1 VEPRDLSNS
10 GIIQTGPPASAA
22 GIPRTFI
29 ASGLGRAGTS
39 MLAAMLGALG
49 ILSPDRSY
57 GVTLEDQELLHLL
70 ITRDLPGLTAAIAA
84 RNETTLV
91 WGFKIPSIHGYL
103 EVQQLSLFRN
113 PHLLI
118 VIRDPVAIAN
128 RHAISEHVAPA
139 QAFLETAQGQYD
151 LAKFLEQ
158 AACPTLLASY
168 EKGIRHSDALALALA
183 RFCAIPID
191 CDKRG
196 SLAQSIRPESEE
208 YSIAATRRF
217 EGNIDGIFDR
227 KLIGW
232 CREIGESHALTVE
245 LLVNGMIACKLIAED
260 YRTDLEAAGVGN
272 GRHGFHV
279 DTAAL
284 GIASD
289 ALLTVRISE
298 RTFELPGSRQPAWL
312 LQR

>member
-1 VEPRDLSNS
+1 MESRDLSNQ
-10 GIIQTGPPASAA
+10 GIIQTGPPASA
-22 GIPRTFI
+22 GDIPRTFI

-39 MLAAMLGALG
+39 MVAAMLAALG
-49 ILSPDRSY
+49 ILSPDHSY
-57 GVTLEDQELLHLL
+57 SVTLEDRELLHLL
-70 ITRDLPGLTAAIAA
+70 ITRDLPSLTEAITA
-84 RNETTLV
+84 RNQTSLV

-103 EVQQLSLFRN
+103 EVQQLRLFRN

-128 RHAISEHVAPA
+128 RHAISEQVAA
-139 QAFLETAQGQYD
+139 AKAFLEAAQGQYD

-168 EKGIRHSDALALALA
+168 EKGIRHSDALAQALA
-183 RFCAIPID
+183 RFCAIPLD
-191 CDKRG
+191 CDKRA

-208 YSIAATRRF
+208 YNIAATRRF

-232 CREIGESHALTVE
+232 CREIGESRALTVE
-245 LLVNGMIACKLIAED
+245 LLVNDVIACKVIADD
-260 YRTDLEAAGVGN
+260 YRRDLEAATVGN

-279 DTAAL
+279 DIVAL
-284 GIASD
+284 GIAPD

-298 RTFELPGSRQPAWL
+298 RTFELPGSHQPVWL